1 MDPDPDPG
9 AQKHVDPDPD
19 LQHCEKGC
27 VAKLPELY
35 EMFSKLSKIDEFLS
49 KCKHRFLKFI
59 NLKFARVIQIFMS
72 SRSEMA
78 YQAKKYRI
86 WIHNTAGN

>member
-35 EMFSKLSKIDEFLS
+35 EMFAKLSKKDENSFKASVNIDFLS
-49 KCKHRFLKFI
+49 L
-59 NLKFARVIQIFMS
+59 
-72 SRSEMA
+72 
-78 YQAKKYRI
+78 
-86 WIHNTAGN
+86 

>member
-1 MDPDPDPG
+1 MDPDPG

-59 NLKFARVIQIFMS
+59 NLKFARVSKFLCQ
-72 SRSEMA
+72 R
-78 YQAKKYRI
+78 
-86 WIHNTAGN
+86 